1 MINAKKEYS
10 GCLGRGG
17 NLEQR
22 LPIGPNEAE
31 AVTFQLM
38 PEGSVGINQVNWGR
52 RGRKRISGRGKRI
65 SGRENTCAK
74 PQRYSIRTRNF

>member
-10 GCLGRGG
+10 GCLGRRG

-31 AVTFQLM
+31 TVTFQLM

-52 RGRKRISGRGKRI
+52 RGRKRV
-65 SGRENTCAK
+65 SGRENTCVK